1 MIFTETP
8 LKGAYIIEPEK
19 KEDNRGFFARTFCQ
33 KEFESYGL
41 NPFIAQCNISL
52 NLKKGTVRG
61 MHYQMHPYE
70 EEKVVWCARGAIYD
84 VIVDLRNTSNTYK
97 KWFGVELSE
106 DNYKMLYIPKGFAH
120 GFQTLKDETLIFY
133 QMTEYYN
140 PDYARGIRW
149 DDAEVG
155 IEWPLK
161 EITMSEKDKMLG
173 YLEL

>member
-1 MIFTETP
+1 MKPEEVKNIDFWSELVVNTSRSSGAGGQNVNKVETKVE
-8 LKGAYIIEPEK
+8 LRFSIS
-19 KEDNRGFFARTFCQ
+19 
-33 KEFESYGL
+33 ESKFL
-41 NPFIAQCNISL
+41 N
-52 NLKKGTVRG
+52 
-61 MHYQMHPYE
+61 E